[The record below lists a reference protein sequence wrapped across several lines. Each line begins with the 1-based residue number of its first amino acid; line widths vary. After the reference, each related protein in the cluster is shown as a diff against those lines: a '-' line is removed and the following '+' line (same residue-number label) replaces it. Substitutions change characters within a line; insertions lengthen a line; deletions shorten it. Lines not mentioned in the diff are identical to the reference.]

1 MQTLTDFTDEEVK
14 EFTKETHTHILNV
27 TKNKYTMLRTL
38 KADKNSINPYKA
50 ALAYYPELLW
60 EGYTRGQLK
69 DSRRRM
75 LLDAK
80 SGKIRMENKRLYAI
94 PDFYAA
100 CEFWFQHIEN
110 PEGLLTGDEVA
121 AKPFKNRDKADVLR
135 SPHLF
140 CEHFVVPISHDL
152 EVYRWFTTNGV
163 YTSCHSMVDG
173 HG

>member
-1 MQTLTDFTDEEVK
+1 
-14 EFTKETHTHILNV
+14 
-27 TKNKYTMLRTL
+27 MLRTL

-110 PEGLLTGDEVA
+110 PEGLLKGDEVA

-140 CEHFVVPISHDL
+140 CEHFVVPISHDP

-163 YTSCHSMVDG
+163 YTSCHSMVSRVLQFDRRSN
-173 HG
+173 